1 MAIFLGKTNSGDQN
15 FLNPLI
21 YHRDTSLYMD
31 LKLFGATPSGR
42 FASIL
47 SNLPVKHYKCI
58 LFKKTTYAWD
68 FFFVHQF
75 EKILR
80 KEFRALEL
88 CILN

>member
-47 SNLPVKHYKCI
+47 SNLPVKTHQIQIESYME
-58 LFKKTTYAWD
+58 LMAWNSA
-68 FFFVHQF
+68 F
-75 EKILR
+75 
-80 KEFRALEL
+80 
-88 CILN
+88 

>member
-47 SNLPVKHYKCI
+47 SNLPVKYVYNF
-58 LFKKTTYAWD
+58 LESSLYQWND
-68 FFFVHQF
+68 QF
-75 EKILR
+75 YE
-80 KEFRALEL
+80 A
-88 CILN
+88 C

>member
-47 SNLPVKHYKCI
+47 SNLPVKIQKVNPLRFCI
-58 LFKKTTYAWD
+58 GSNGFQKVQKL
-68 FFFVHQF
+68 
-75 EKILR
+75 
-80 KEFRALEL
+80 
-88 CILN
+88 

>member
-1 MAIFLGKTNSGDQN
+1 MAIFLGKANSGDQN

-47 SNLPVKHYKCI
+47 SNLPVNTAYI
-58 LFKKTTYAWD
+58 TQNRD
-68 FFFVHQF
+68 PP
-75 EKILR
+75 
-80 KEFRALEL
+80 
-88 CILN
+88 

>member
-47 SNLPVKHYKCI
+47 SNLPVNGEGPDSFSKSFLLYG
-58 LFKKTTYAWD
+58 
-68 FFFVHQF
+68 
-75 EKILR
+75 
-80 KEFRALEL
+80 
-88 CILN
+88 

>member
-47 SNLPVKHYKCI
+47 SNLPVKK
-58 LFKKTTYAWD
+58 L
-68 FFFVHQF
+68 
-75 EKILR
+75 
-80 KEFRALEL
+80 
-88 CILN
+88 

>member
-47 SNLPVKHYKCI
+47 TVDPGEDAKVEDTWI
-58 LFKKTTYAWD
+58 
-68 FFFVHQF
+68 FFIVSKVRGGQG
-75 EKILR
+75 E
-80 KEFRALEL
+80 
-88 CILN
+88 

>member
-47 SNLPVKHYKCI
+47 SNLPVKQI
-58 LFKKTTYAWD
+58 FPD
-68 FFFVHQF
+68 VF
-75 EKILR
+75 ETKYFSNI
-80 KEFRALEL
+80 
-88 CILN
+88 CNIVNI

>member
-47 SNLPVKHYKCI
+47 SNLPVKSNYRKKFVLLPQNYKNGTGVTFQLYVSEI
-58 LFKKTTYAWD
+58 S
-68 FFFVHQF
+68 VS
-75 EKILR
+75 
-80 KEFRALEL
+80 
-88 CILN
+88 

>member
-1 MAIFLGKTNSGDQN
+1 MAIFLGNTNSGDQN

-47 SNLPVKHYKCI
+47 SNLPVKYDY
-58 LFKKTTYAWD
+58 F
-68 FFFVHQF
+68 
-75 EKILR
+75 
-80 KEFRALEL
+80 
-88 CILN
+88 

>member
-47 SNLPVKHYKCI
+47 SNLPVKSFDQKLFCKCANSQV
-58 LFKKTTYAWD
+58 L
-68 FFFVHQF
+68 VN
-75 EKILR
+75 LR
-80 KEFRALEL
+80 
-88 CILN
+88 

>member
-1 MAIFLGKTNSGDQN
+1 MVIFLGNTNSGDQN

-47 SNLPVKHYKCI
+47 SNLLVKIFHSVSRKLLKMMIYI
-58 LFKKTTYAWD
+58 MLG
-68 FFFVHQF
+68 FFRQPSESVP
-75 EKILR
+75 
-80 KEFRALEL
+80 A
-88 CILN
+88 